1 MPNTRLL
8 RNHVAFVLLILY
20 TALLLYWMFL
30 GFGRSLRPGP
40 PYSYNIVPLD
50 TIRQYLRAM
59 QSFPFRVWGVHLL
72 GNIGVFIPFGIL
84 LPIIWVS
91 MRKIG
96 VLLLTVVAA
105 LVILEVSQML
115 LGAGTMDVDDII
127 LNVVGVC
134 CGRAGYVFLRKR
146 LGIAS

>member
-1 MPNTRLL
+1 MPGTRLL
-8 RNHVAFVLLILY
+8 RSVACVLLILY
-20 TALLLYWMFL
+20 TALLIYWMFL
-30 GFGRSLRPGP
+30 GFGRTLRPGP

-50 TIRQYLRAM
+50 TIRQYWRAM
-59 QSFPFRVWGVHLL
+59 HSFPFRVWGVNLF
-72 GNIGVFIPFGIL
+72 GNIGVFIPFGVL

-91 MRKIG
+91 MRRIG
-96 VLLLTVVAA
+96 RLLLTVVAA
-105 LVILEVSQML
+105 LIILEVSQML

-134 CGRAGYVFLRKR
+134 CGRVGYVFLRKR

>member
-1 MPNTRLL
+1 MLGTRLL
-8 RNHVAFVLLILY
+8 RQVAFVLLILY

-30 GFGRSLRPGP
+30 GFGRTLRPGP

-50 TIRQYLRAM
+50 TIRQYWRAM
-59 QSFPFRVWGVHLL
+59 QSFPFRVWGVNLL
-72 GNIGVFIPFGIL
+72 GNIGIFIPFGLL

-91 MRKIG
+91 MRRLGK
-96 VLLLTVVAA
+96 LLLTVTAA

-127 LNVVGVC
+127 LNIAGVL
-134 CGRAGYVFLRKR
+134 CGRASHICLRKR
-146 LGIAS
+146 LGIES

>member
-1 MPNTRLL
+1 MLGTRLL
-8 RNHVAFVLLILY
+8 RQVAFVLLILY

-30 GFGRSLRPGP
+30 GFGRTLRPGP

-50 TIRQYLRAM
+50 TIRQYWRAM
-59 QSFPFRVWGVHLL
+59 QSFPFRVWGVNLL
-72 GNIGVFIPFGIL
+72 GNIGIFIPFGLL

-91 MRKIG
+91 MRRLGK
-96 VLLLTVVAA
+96 LLLTVAAA

-127 LNVVGVC
+127 LNIAGVL
-134 CGRAGYVFLRKR
+134 CGRVSYICLRKR
-146 LGIAS
+146 LGIES